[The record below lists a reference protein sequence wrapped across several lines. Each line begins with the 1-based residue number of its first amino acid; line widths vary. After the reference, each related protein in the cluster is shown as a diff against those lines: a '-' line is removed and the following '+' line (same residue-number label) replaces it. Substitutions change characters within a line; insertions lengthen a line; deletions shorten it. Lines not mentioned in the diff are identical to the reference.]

1 MSFISDSFHLFVR
14 WMKKLV
20 RNPIL
25 IFFSLFQPVIFL
37 VLFTQLFSKFG
48 QLLGPGVSYTV
59 FATAGIVLQ
68 NAFSS
73 AFQSGTA
80 VVDDIKSGF
89 LTKMLAT
96 PVNRSA
102 ILFGRILSDMFRV
115 AVQTIIIL
123 ALAYVLGVYPQTGVP
138 GYVLVILTVGFFGLA
153 WSGISLAL
161 GLKTKSGETVFG
173 IAGFLTF
180 PLLFMSTALVDP
192 TSMPPW
198 MQTVSSYNPIS
209 FAVNA
214 IRSLIMPPPH
224 CIICTNVFDWSTILQ
239 AYGVIALIG
248 VVTLGATLYL
258 CRKDN
263 NTEDFHRYDPRFRRK
278 SPDQRHRSASQQEE
292 SLGVSRST
300 HRESRDLPVSHTARS
315 IVDGCRA
322 QRIAQGRETHDHRRC
337 SCRGKDG
344 RMAGQEGWKVLQ
356 GNEAEDQYCR
366 STSVGP
372 GGCVAR

>member
-1 MSFISDSFHLFVR
+1 MSFLSDSFHLFVR

-102 ILFGRILSDMFRV
+102 ILFGRIMSDAFRV
-115 AVQTIIIL
+115 VAQTVIIL
-123 ALAYVLGVYPQTGVP
+123 VLAYALGVYPATGP
-138 GYVLVILTVGFFGLA
+138 IGYLLVIFTVAFFGLA
-153 WSGISLAL
+153 WSGTSLAL
-161 GLKTKSGETVFG
+161 ALKTKSAETVFG
-173 IAGFLTF
+173 IAGALTF
-180 PLLFMSTALVDP
+180 PLLFMSTALV
-192 TSMPPW
+192 SAGFMPSW
-198 MQTVSSYNPIS
+198 MQNVSNFNPIS

-214 IRSLIMPPPH
+214 IRNPITGCSLDLKVCNIG
-224 CIICTNVFDWSTILQ
+224 FDWSTILQ
-239 AYGVIALIG
+239 AYGVIAAIG

-258 CRKDN
+258 FRKV
-263 NTEDFHRYDPRFRRK
+263 
-278 SPDQRHRSASQQEE
+278 
-292 SLGVSRST
+292 VS
-300 HRESRDLPVSHTARS
+300 
-315 IVDGCRA
+315 
-322 QRIAQGRETHDHRRC
+322 
-337 SCRGKDG
+337 
-344 RMAGQEGWKVLQ
+344 
-356 GNEAEDQYCR
+356 
-366 STSVGP
+366 
-372 GGCVAR
+372 